1 MNVNSLFLLVT
12 VMLLNM
18 LHFII
23 SMALLASVLN
33 LCLYKVIGFHSQ
45 KCLSSEVTRKCRI
58 VDSGCRFKLTFPH

>member
-23 SMALLASVLN
+23 SMALLVS
-33 LCLYKVIGFHSQ
+33 LC
-45 KCLSSEVTRKCRI
+45 
-58 VDSGCRFKLTFPH
+58 

>member
-23 SMALLASVLN
+23 SMVLLVS
-33 LCLYKVIGFHSQ
+33 LC
-45 KCLSSEVTRKCRI
+45 
-58 VDSGCRFKLTFPH
+58 